1 MALISR
7 SEAARLKNVTP
18 QAVYKAIN
26 QGRVTP
32 VVDNDGKVMLDKDP
46 DLFGTSIT
54 ISCSKGKGNLVA
66 GRPVNNYYK
75 YKNDRFQNTPVNELG
90 ELADYLYSIDTFN
103 PWSVVEW
110 REIMSKE
117 DDKDKD
123 YYLSLG
129 S

>member
-1 MALISR
+1 MGSLRITFDDEFQTQTTYR
-7 SEAARLKNVTP
+7 TKFVKLL
-18 QAVYKAIN
+18 
-26 QGRVTP
+26 
-32 VVDNDGKVMLDKDP
+32 KVMLDKDP